1 MCGCFAGSF
10 RFSLIISTRVA
21 LCLICQAGDGKTKQA
36 RSNEKPK
43 KKQVKPT
50 YTGARD
56 SDYIPDLCDGN
67 DGDYHKVSRNV
78 EVSKKQHRPEYIAP
92 MSMNRLANFTRQRRA
107 IAPNNGGKRQLALVD
122 EDENDEISE
131 SDMEKSGLK
140 DDVNEGR
147 IVQCEVTSLSTT
159 ISLIRSQVQQPQ

>member
-1 MCGCFAGSF
+1 MSRISNHWF
-10 RFSLIISTRVA
+10 RM
-21 LCLICQAGDGKTKQA
+21 QQ
-36 RSNEKPK
+36 K
-43 KKQVKPT
+43 KNNLEQ
-50 YTGARD
+50 
-56 SDYIPDLCDGN
+56 
-67 DGDYHKVSRNV
+67 
-78 EVSKKQHRPEYIAP
+78 
-92 MSMNRLANFTRQRRA
+92 RLLW
-107 IAPNNGGKRQLALVD
+107 NGGKRQLALVD